1 MIKRSFRFLCFF
13 CLMVCLCSCKYN
25 IFSWARGSHT
35 SPKRCSY
42 DSSMSIAD
50 SEMRRKNYGKAA
62 EYYENAVEKKPGDRD
77 AVMGYA
83 LAAISDALGESPMN
97 ILEKVATGKDN
108 EALDLLSKLVSN
120 KKTNEIVTK
129 LTDDENMFPKLFEGS
144 NPPTDGPTNTFATV
158 IYILR
163 GLMPLSNNPDLAAQA
178 SIKAIKN
185 GDFDDVDIK
194 DIPIQKETR
203 DYIGKSFACMN
214 RVGNNGVIKELGSK
228 LLNNC

>member
-1 MIKRSFRFLCFF
+1 
-13 CLMVCLCSCKYN
+13 
-25 IFSWARGSHT
+25 
-35 SPKRCSY
+35 
-42 DSSMSIAD
+42 MSIAD